1 MKSLKVIILKQ
12 KGKLMF
18 NWDVLLQNKER
29 ESRIHYTQKN
39 LQENMQ
45 KTIELMNNITEGLQR
60 LTESY
65 KEDKTSNMLYFTG
78 NNEALESI
86 RNRLDKLEIKTKV
99 KKSEPF

>member
-18 NWDVLLQNKER
+18 NWDMLFQNKER

>member
-1 MKSLKVIILKQ
+1 
-12 KGKLMF
+12 MF

-99 KKSEPF
+99 KESEPF

>member
-18 NWDVLLQNKER
+18 NWDMLFQNKER
-29 ESRIHYTQKN
+29 ESKIHYTQKN

-45 KTIELMNNITEGLQR
+45 KTIELMDNITEGLQR

-65 KEDKTSNMLYFTG
+65 KEDKTSNVLYFTG

-86 RNRLDKLEIKTKV
+86 RNRLDKLEIKTKI
-99 KKSEPF
+99 KEP